1 MVNSP
6 LIKVVIFDIE
16 TYTRAPFTL
25 SYAASTVIEDLLRF
39 FTRLLPF
46 CQQHPPSADRVRRT
60 DSY

>member
-16 TYTRAPFTL
+16 TYTSPLSL

-39 FTRLLPF
+39 YQTASVL
-46 CQQHPPSADRVRRT
+46 SAA
-60 DSY
+60 SSLGGSS